1 MAVFHRRNIAR
12 PSRATSPFPS
22 ADAAS
27 SVSLV
32 TIVLYEAPMKN
43 NHNKSQSSP
52 WEVQASLLI
61 KQKEEQSAIS
71 EKFTIIKSYATQR
84 QARDD
89 EYYDDLEGCSW
100 QILERLE
107 RQYIAELKDTQDAY
121 DISVIKS
128 KLRQIW
134 DALENY
140 DPLQG
145 RAGCRDNQREDAN
158 DERY

>member
-1 MAVFHRRNIAR
+1 
-12 PSRATSPFPS
+12 
-22 ADAAS
+22 
-27 SVSLV
+27 V
-32 TIVLYEAPMKN
+32 TVVLYEAPMKN

-71 EKFTIIKSYATQR
+71 EKFTIIQSYATQR

-89 EYYDDLEGCSW
+89 KYYDWLECCSW

-107 RQYIAELKDTQDAY
+107 RQLLCYLKEKQAAY

-140 DPLQG
+140 DPLHG
-145 RAGCRDNQREDAN
+145 REGCRVGQLEDAN

>member
-1 MAVFHRRNIAR
+1 
-12 PSRATSPFPS
+12 
-22 ADAAS
+22 
-27 SVSLV
+27 
-32 TIVLYEAPMKN
+32 MKN

-71 EKFTIIKSYATQR
+71 EKFTIIQSYATQR

-89 EYYDDLEGCSW
+89 EYYDWLECCSW

-107 RQYIAELKDTQDAY
+107 RQLLTELQETQDAY
-121 DISVIKS
+121 DISVIKY
-128 KLRQIW
+128 KLNEIQ
-134 DALENY
+134 DAIENY
-140 DPLQG
+140 DPLHG
-145 RAGCRDNQREDAN
+145 REGCRKGQLEDAN